1 MLAVPGDED
10 YGASALDLYGGGV
23 PELDGAS
30 NVGVE
35 LGEELPPACHVVGG
49 AGVEAPPIDLV
60 AGAEPAAEEGMCLG
74 LVEVEKSRCSR
85 CCWRWLGASM
95 CHEQSWLLL
104 LRLRDVGLG
113 ASWLPAVLSP
123 MARKTTVLAA
133 VILCRLGFFGGA
145 LDTSAGASVGTPL
158 RPGLGAFA

>member
-1 MLAVPGDED
+1 
-10 YGASALDLYGGGV
+10 
-23 PELDGAS
+23 
-30 NVGVE
+30 
-35 LGEELPPACHVVGG
+35 VVGG
-49 AGVEAPPIDLV
+49 ADVEALPIDLV
-60 AGAEPAAEEGMCLG
+60 AAAGPAAEEGVCLG
-74 LVEVEKSRCSR
+74 FIEVEKSR

-104 LRLRDVGLG
+104 LLCLRDVGLG

-123 MARKTTVLAA
+123 MASKTTVPAA
-133 VILCRLGFFGGA
+133 VILCRLRFFGGGA